1 MFNIKKSIIICFIG
15 ITCFVNA
22 HAKLYVIVNKNSGIS
37 SISRSTLK
45 RVYMGKVIRFPGS
58 NKSFYPIDLSARSSA
73 RAEFL
78 RKVMNMKSSLL
89 MQYRSRLIFSG
100 KGRVPI
106 SVGSQSSVESIV
118 SRRKNAIGYVS
129 RQPSSR
135 VKTIL
140 TL

>member
-1 MFNIKKSIIICFIG
+1 MFSRNKILAICLCCIFAISAEAR
-15 ITCFVNA
+15 I
-22 HAKLYVIVNKNSGIS
+22 YVIVNKNSSIS

-45 RVYMGKVIRFPGS
+45 RVYLGKTMRFPGS
-58 NKSFYPIDLSARSSA
+58 SKSFYPVELSARSA
-73 RAEFL
+73 VRTEFL
-78 RKVMNMKSSLL
+78 RKVMHMKSSLL

-118 SRRKNAIGYVS
+118 GRKKNAIGYVS
-129 RQPSSR
+129 RKPNSSK
-135 VKTIL
+135 VKVIL